1 MQTVRFGGDVLDG
14 AVRPLPLIVE
24 PGPLQESQQQRPRES
39 QQQAAHFGL
48 SDSGKVGS
56 VGQFK
61 F

>member
-24 PGPLQESQQQRPRES
+24 PGPLQESQQQQRPRES

-56 VGQFK
+56 
-61 F
+61 